1 MEAGVAG
8 LEALESTETGI
19 ALDGE
24 LDAVADADG
33 EPLPDE
39 VAAELAATEQAEREL
54 RDDRA
59 VRLEEAL
66 TASTRELE
74 AQRRLTRSAVDRYR
88 DAALAAEPEL
98 PPELVRGE
106 TLEEIE
112 GSLTEARSAVA
123 QIRERLG
130 ATPASPSSGG
140 SAGAGR
146 GFPVGAPARGGVA
159 TGAMSTAEKIAFGL
173 EQRAA
178 AG

>member
-1 MEAGVAG
+1 MEAGVGTVEA
-8 LEALESTETGI
+8 EALEGAETGVG
-19 ALDGE
+19 LDG
-24 LDAVADADG
+24 DIADADG

-39 VAAELAATEQAEREL
+39 VAAELAATEQAEHEL
-54 RDDRA
+54 SDDRA
-59 VRLEEAL
+59 SRLEEAL
-66 TASTRELE
+66 TASARELE

-88 DAALAAEPEL
+88 EAALAAEPEL

-112 GSLTEARSAVA
+112 GSLGEARAAVA

-130 ATPASPSSGG
+130 ATPASGSVAGTAGG
-140 SAGAGR
+140 GR
-146 GFPVGAPARGGVA
+146 GFPVGAPARGGVE
-159 TGAMSTAEKIAFGL
+159 TGAMSTAEKIAYGL